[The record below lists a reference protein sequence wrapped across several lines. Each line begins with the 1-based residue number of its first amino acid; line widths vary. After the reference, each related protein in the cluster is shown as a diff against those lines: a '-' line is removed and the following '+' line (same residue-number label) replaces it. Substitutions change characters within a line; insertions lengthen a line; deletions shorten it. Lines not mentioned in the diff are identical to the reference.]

1 MQVIA
6 PKRKMALKNFTED
19 KSHKTV
25 QELYCSAEYVK
36 GVESE
41 LIFLSALNIFFS
53 VTAFLGNTLI
63 LVALHKE
70 TSLHPPSKLL
80 YRNLAITDLCV
91 GIIIEPL
98 TVTYFTSVVK
108 ERWDICYY
116 AHLAAVF
123 SGYTLCGV
131 SLTTSTA
138 ISVDRLLALLLGLR
152 YRQVVTLRRTCITA
166 IGFWILPMVASS
178 TLFWNS
184 PIRSWCQYM
193 GTVLCLVTT
202 IFAYTKIFFSLRHNQ
217 IHVQNH
223 VAQGQPSQ
231 AIPLNIARYRKAVY
245 SALWVQGT
253 LAICYLPFYI
263 VAVFTPQR
271 GMPLSIYLA
280 RNFTVS
286 MVFLN
291 SSLNPL
297 LYCWKI
303 REVRQAVKETL
314 KRLFYRSS

>member
-1 MQVIA
+1 MHLISSQRNMELA
-6 PKRKMALKNFTED
+6 NFTED
-19 KSHKTV
+19 ENQKTFK
-25 QELYCSAEYVK
+25 EMFGSAEFHIRAVD
-36 GVESE
+36 GE
-41 LIFLSALNIFFS
+41 LIFLSALNIFLS
-53 VTAFLGNTLI
+53 ITAFLGNTLI

-91 GIIIEPL
+91 GIIAEPL
-98 TVTYFTSVVK
+98 IVTYLTSVVN
-108 ERWDICYY
+108 ERWDICYH
-116 AHLAAVF
+116 ANWAKDF
-123 SGYTLCGV
+123 SSYTLCSV
-131 SLTTSTA
+131 SLLTLTA

-223 VAQGQPSQ
+223 VDQIEPSQ
-231 AIPLNIARYRKAVY
+231 AISLNIARYKKAVY
-245 SALWVQGT
+245 SAMWVQGT
-253 LAICYLPFYI
+253 LVACYVPYVI
-263 VAVFTPQR
+263 TVALTP
-271 GMPLSIYLA
+271 
-280 RNFTVS
+280 
-286 MVFLN
+286 
-291 SSLNPL
+291 
-297 LYCWKI
+297 
-303 REVRQAVKETL
+303 
-314 KRLFYRSS
+314 

>member
-19 KSHKTV
+19 ENHKTV
-25 QELYCSAEYVK
+25 LELFCSAEFVR

-53 VTAFLGNTLI
+53 VTAFVGNTLI

-91 GIIIEPL
+91 GIIAEPL
-98 TVTYFTSVVK
+98 CVTYWTSVVK

-116 AHLAAVF
+116 AIRAASF
-123 SGYTLCGV
+123 SSFIFCFV
-131 SLTTSTA
+131 SFFTVTA

-245 SALWVQGT
+245 SAIWVQGT
-253 LAICYLPFYI
+253 LVVCYLPY
-263 VAVFTPQR
+263 
-271 GMPLSIYLA
+271 SIASILA
-280 RNFTVS
+280 RQIGISLSVYRALDLTLS
-286 MVFLN
+286 LLYLN

-297 LYCWKI
+297 MYCWKI
-303 REVRQAVKETL
+303 REVRQAVKGTL
-314 KRLFYRSS
+314 RQLFR